1 VATKQVNIDILA
13 KDKTRQAMRSAT
25 MGVDKLKSAVF
36 NLRNAFI
43 GLGAGLVAKSFLDTA
58 REVENLRVR
67 FKFLFADAQEGEK
80 AFKGLVKFAGQ
91 VPFSLAE
98 IQRGSANLAVVSKN
112 AEELNNLLK
121 ITGDIASASGLDFA
135 TTAEQIQRTFSSG
148 INSADLF
155 RERGVK
161 ALLGFEAGVQ
171 ISAEES
177 RKHIL
182 TAFEDGTLS
191 VVGASKDMAQTF
203 DGVMSMIGDKFL
215 GFKMAMMD
223 SAPFE
228 FIKSNAMLIEQ
239 ELNKNFGS
247 IEKFAEKMG
256 KALVEGFK
264 NFLLMGAKVIDTF
277 QPVFS
282 FLGKSVE
289 NLVNYVRGLPAPL
302 DTLGVIGFL
311 MLGTKGKALVFL
323 IGGVL
328 DEIRSVIGHTI
339 DAMATV
345 QEKLN
350 SFTLGRSKK
359 SIEDAKLSIYEL
371 RVTAETLK
379 TPLSEVEEKLRETG
393 ITALNNFVPVNSLFD
408 DTIKRT
414 GTMTEKV
421 ENYLKSLDKVGE
433 KQKQLKEMG
442 GLDVGGF
449 LSTREQKATQSMT
462 GMETEFGMAKGMSK
476 TGDIDA
482 LQAIADMEL
491 VIAQDTATKRL
502 QIADKTARDERNIR
516 QSFINEQTAIMKSGQ
531 FQDLKMTN
539 LTEQQKKDT
548 IIAGGKAILSS
559 MAQNNKKAFKLNKAL
574 GMAEA
579 MINTAQGVTKALATG
594 NIPMAILIGA
604 LGAVQIATIASQK
617 YQGRRLGGRM
627 NQDQPYLVGEAGPEL
642 VVPDRASNVVPN
654 GQLGN
659 MGKQVNVNF
668 HITTVDATGFS
679 ELLVNS
685 RATIVNV
692 INQALNEKG
701 KEVLV

>member
-112 AEELNNLLK
+112 AEELNSLLK

-191 VVGASKDMAQTF
+191 VVGASKDMAKTF

-228 FIKSNAMLIEQ
+228 FIKSGAMLIEK
-239 ELNKNFGS
+239 ELSKNFGS
-247 IEKFAEKMG
+247 IEKFAEEMG
-256 KALVEGFK
+256 KSLVEGFQ
-264 NFLLMGAKVIDTF
+264 NFLIMGAKVLDTF

-282 FLGKSVE
+282 FLGKSIE
-289 NLVNYVRGLPAPL
+289 NLVTYVRALPAPF

-311 MLGTKGKALVFL
+311 MLGTKGKGLIL
-323 IGGVL
+323 IIGGVL
-328 DEIRSVIGHTI
+328 DEIRSAIGHTI
-339 DAMATV
+339 DAMAFM
-345 QEKLN
+345 QEKMN
-350 SFTLGRSKK
+350 SFSLFRSKQQ
-359 SIEDAKLSIYEL
+359 IEDANKSIAEL
-371 RVTAETLK
+371 RETAERLK
-379 TPLSEVEEKLRETG
+379 TPLTEVKDKFGEAGETG
-393 ITALNNFVPVNSLFD
+393 KTVFQELLIGTEENIT
-408 DTIKRT
+408 KM
-414 GTMTEKV
+414 GTYEQAIR
-421 ENYLKSLDKVGE
+421 KSLGE
-433 KQKQLKEMG
+433 MKQLSTESQKAKEI
-442 GLDVGGF
+442 LDVSGF

-462 GMETEFGMAKGMSK
+462 GMETEFGDAKGMRK

-482 LQAIADMEL
+482 LQAMADMEL
-491 VIAQDTATKRL
+491 LIAQDTATKRL
-502 QIADKTARDERNIR
+502 EIADKTAREERNIR
-516 QSFINEQTAIMKSGQ
+516 QSFINEQSAIMKSGQ
-531 FQDLKMTN
+531 FQDLKMVN

-559 MAQNNKKAFKLNKAL
+559 MAQNNKTAFKLNKAL
-574 GMAEA
+574 AMAEA
-579 MINTAQGVTKALATG
+579 FMNTAQGVTKALATG

-604 LGAVQIATIASQK
+604 LGAVQIATIAQQK

-627 NQDQPYLVGEAGPEL
+627 NQDQPYMVGEAGPEL

-659 MGKQVNVNF
+659 MGKQVTVNF
-668 HITTVDATGFS
+668 NITTVDAKGFNQ
-679 ELLVNS
+679 LLVNS
-685 RATIVNV
+685 RGTI
-692 INQALNEKG
+692 INMINSAVNEKG
-701 KEVLV
+701 KMAII

>member
-13 KDKTRQAMRSAT
+13 KDKTRQAMQSAT
-25 MGVDKLKSAVF
+25 KGVDKLKSAVF

-135 TTAEQIQRTFSSG
+135 TTAEQIQRTFSTG
-148 INSADLF
+148 IASADLF

-161 ALLGFEAGVQ
+161 ALLQFEAGVQ
-171 ISAEES
+171 YSAEQS
-177 RKHIL
+177 KKHII
-182 TAFEDGTLS
+182 DGFKDGSLS
-191 VVGASKDMAQTF
+191 VVGASAEMAQTF

-215 GFKMAMMD
+215 GFKMTMMD

-228 FIKSNAMLIEQ
+228 FIKSSAMVIEQ
-239 ELNKNFGS
+239 ELSKNFGS

-256 KALVEGFK
+256 KALVDGFK
-264 NFLLMGAKVIDTF
+264 GFLLMGAGVLDTF

-345 QEKLN
+345 
-350 SFTLGRSKK
+350 KK
-359 SIEDAKLSIYEL
+359 
-371 RVTAETLK
+371 
-379 TPLSEVEEKLRETG
+379 
-393 ITALNNFVPVNSLFD
+393 N
-408 DTIKRT
+408 
-414 GTMTEKV
+414 
-421 ENYLKSLDKVGE
+421 
-433 KQKQLKEMG
+433 
-442 GLDVGGF
+442 
-449 LSTREQKATQSMT
+449 
-462 GMETEFGMAKGMSK
+462 
-476 TGDIDA
+476 
-482 LQAIADMEL
+482 
-491 VIAQDTATKRL
+491 
-502 QIADKTARDERNIR
+502 
-516 QSFINEQTAIMKSGQ
+516 
-531 FQDLKMTN
+531 
-539 LTEQQKKDT
+539 
-548 IIAGGKAILSS
+548 
-559 MAQNNKKAFKLNKAL
+559 
-574 GMAEA
+574 
-579 MINTAQGVTKALATG
+579 
-594 NIPMAILIGA
+594 
-604 LGAVQIATIASQK
+604 
-617 YQGRRLGGRM
+617 
-627 NQDQPYLVGEAGPEL
+627 
-642 VVPDRASNVVPN
+642 
-654 GQLGN
+654 
-659 MGKQVNVNF
+659 
-668 HITTVDATGFS
+668 
-679 ELLVNS
+679 
-685 RATIVNV
+685 
-692 INQALNEKG
+692 
-701 KEVLV
+701 

>member
-1 VATKQVNIDILA
+1 
-13 KDKTRQAMRSAT
+13 

-191 VVGASKDMAQTF
+191 VVGASKDMAKTF

-223 SAPFE
+223 SAPFD
-228 FIKSNAMLIEQ
+228 FIKSGAMLIEK
-239 ELNKNFGS
+239 ELSKNFGS
-247 IEKFAEKMG
+247 IEKFAENMG
-256 KALVEGFK
+256 KSLVEGFE
-264 NFLLMGAKVIDTF
+264 NFLIMGAKVLDDL

-282 FLGKSVE
+282 FLGKSIE
-289 NLVNYVRGLPAPL
+289 NLVTYVRALPAPI
-302 DTLGVIGFL
+302 DTLGIIGFL

-328 DEIRSVIGHTI
+328 DEIRSAIGHTI
-339 DAMATV
+339 DAMAFM

-350 SFTLGRSKK
+350 SFTLFRSKQQ
-359 SIEDAKLSIYEL
+359 IEDANKSIADL
-371 RVTAETLK
+371 RETAERLK
-379 TPLSEVEEKLRETG
+379 TPLTEVKDKFGEAGETG
-393 ITALNNFVPVNSLFD
+393 KTVFQELLI
-408 DTIKRT
+408 
-414 GTMTEKV
+414 GTD
-421 ENYLKSLDKVGE
+421 ENINKMGSYEQAIRKSLGQMKALSE
-433 KQKQLKEMG
+433 ESKKTKEIF
-442 GLDVGGF
+442 DVDGF

-476 TGDIDA
+476 TGDLDA

-491 VIAQDTATKRL
+491 AIADDTAKKRL
-502 QIADKTARDERNIR
+502 EIADKTAREEKNIR
-516 QSFINEQTAIMKSGQ
+516 QSFINEQSAILKAGQ
-531 FQDLKMTN
+531 FQDLKMVN
-539 LTEQQKKDT
+539 LTEQAKKDT
-548 IIAGGKAILSS
+548 LMAGGKAILGA
-559 MAQNNKKAFKLNKAL
+559 MAQNNKKAFALNKAFN
-574 GMAEA
+574 MAEA
-579 MINTAQGVTKALATG
+579 IMNTATGVSKALSTG
-594 NIPMAILIGA
+594 NIPLAVLIGV
-604 LGAVQIATIASQK
+604 LGAVQIATISQQK

-627 NQDQPYLVGEAGPEL
+627 NQDQPYLVGEAGAEL

-659 MGKQVNVNF
+659 MGKQVTVNF
-668 HITTVDATGFS
+668 NITTVDAKGFNQ
-679 ELLVNS
+679 LLVNS
-685 RATIVNV
+685 RGTI
-692 INQALNEKG
+692 INMINSAVNEKG
-701 KEVLV
+701 KMAII

>member
-1 VATKQVNIDILA
+1 
-13 KDKTRQAMRSAT
+13 

-112 AEELNNLLK
+112 AEELNSLLK

-191 VVGASKDMAQTF
+191 VVGASKDMAKTF

-228 FIKSNAMLIEQ
+228 FIKSGAMLIEK
-239 ELNKNFGS
+239 ELSKNFGS
-247 IEKFAEKMG
+247 IEKFAEEMG
-256 KALVEGFK
+256 KSLVEGFQ
-264 NFLLMGAKVIDTF
+264 NFLIMGAKVLDTF

-282 FLGKSVE
+282 FLGKSIE
-289 NLVNYVRGLPAPL
+289 NLVTYVRALPAPF

-311 MLGTKGKALVFL
+311 MLGTKGKGLIL
-323 IGGVL
+323 IIGGVL
-328 DEIRSVIGHTI
+328 DEIRSAIGHTI
-339 DAMATV
+339 DAMAFM
-345 QEKLN
+345 QEKMN
-350 SFTLGRSKK
+350 SFSLFRSKQQ
-359 SIEDAKLSIYEL
+359 IEDANKSIAEL
-371 RVTAETLK
+371 RETAERLK
-379 TPLSEVEEKLRETG
+379 TPLTEVKDKFGEAGETG
-393 ITALNNFVPVNSLFD
+393 KTVFQELLIGTEENIT
-408 DTIKRT
+408 KM
-414 GTMTEKV
+414 GTYEQAIR
-421 ENYLKSLDKVGE
+421 KSLGE
-433 KQKQLKEMG
+433 MKQLSTESQKAKEI
-442 GLDVGGF
+442 LDVSGF

-462 GMETEFGMAKGMSK
+462 GMETEFGDAKGMRK

-482 LQAIADMEL
+482 LQAMADMEL
-491 VIAQDTATKRL
+491 LIAQDTATKRL
-502 QIADKTARDERNIR
+502 EIADKTAREERNIR
-516 QSFINEQTAIMKSGQ
+516 QSFINEQSAIMKSGQ
-531 FQDLKMTN
+531 FQDLKMVN

-559 MAQNNKKAFKLNKAL
+559 MAQNNKTAFKLNKAL
-574 GMAEA
+574 AMAEA
-579 MINTAQGVTKALATG
+579 FMNTAQGVTKALATG

-604 LGAVQIATIASQK
+604 LGAVQIATIAQQK

-627 NQDQPYLVGEAGPEL
+627 NQDQPYMVGEAGPEL

-659 MGKQVNVNF
+659 MGKQVTVNF
-668 HITTVDATGFS
+668 NITTVDAKGFNQ
-679 ELLVNS
+679 LLVNS
-685 RATIVNV
+685 RGTI
-692 INQALNEKG
+692 INMINSAVNEKG
-701 KEVLV
+701 KMAII

>member
-1 VATKQVNIDILA
+1 MATKQVNIDILA

-191 VVGASKDMAQTF
+191 VVGASKDMAKTF

-228 FIKSNAMLIEQ
+228 FIKSGAMLIEK
-239 ELNKNFGS
+239 ELSKNFGS
-247 IEKFAEKMG
+247 IEKFAEEMG
-256 KALVEGFK
+256 KSLVEGFQ
-264 NFLLMGAKVIDTF
+264 NFLIMGAKVLDTF

-282 FLGKSVE
+282 FLGKSIE
-289 NLVNYVRGLPAPL
+289 NLVTYVRALPAPF

-311 MLGTKGKALVFL
+311 MLGTKGKALVL
-323 IGGVL
+323 IIGGVL
-328 DEIRSVIGHTI
+328 DEIRSAIGHTI
-339 DAMATV
+339 DAMAFM

-350 SFTLGRSKK
+350 SFTLFRSKQQ
-359 SIEDAKLSIYEL
+359 IEDANKSIAEL
-371 RVTAETLK
+371 RETAERLK
-379 TPLSEVEEKLRETG
+379 TPLTEVKDKFGEAGETG
-393 ITALNNFVPVNSLFD
+393 KTAFQELL
-408 DTIKRT
+408 I
-414 GTMTEKV
+414 GTD
-421 ENYLKSLDKVGE
+421 ENINKMGAYEQAIRKSLGE
-433 KQKQLKEMG
+433 MKKLSTETQKAQEIF
-442 GLDVGGF
+442 DVGGF

-462 GMETEFGMAKGMSK
+462 GMETEFGDAKGMSK
-476 TGDIDA
+476 IGDIDA
-482 LQAIADMEL
+482 LQSIADMEL
-491 VIAQDTATKRL
+491 LIAEQTSQKRL
-502 QIADKTARDERNIR
+502 EIADKTAREERNIR
-516 QSFINEQTAIMKSGQ
+516 QSFINEQSAILKAGQ
-531 FQDLKMTN
+531 FQDLKMVN
-539 LTEQQKKDT
+539 LTEQEKKDT
-548 IIAGGKAILSS
+548 LMAGGKAILGA
-559 MAQNNKKAFKLNKAL
+559 MAQNNKKAFALNKAFN
-574 GMAEA
+574 MAEA
-579 MINTAQGVTKALATG
+579 IMNTATGVSKALSTG
-594 NIPMAILIGA
+594 NIPLAVLIGV
-604 LGAVQIATIASQK
+604 LGAVQIATISQQK

-627 NQDQPYLVGEAGPEL
+627 NQDQPYLVGEAGAEL

-668 HITTVDATGFS
+668 QITTVDATGFS

>member
-1 VATKQVNIDILA
+1 MATKQVNIDIIA
-13 KDKTRQAMRSAT
+13 KDKTRMAMRSAT
-25 MGVDKLKSAVF
+25 QGVDKLKSAVF

-67 FKFLFADAQEGEK
+67 FKFLFSDAQEGEK
-80 AFKGLVKFAGQ
+80 AFKSLVKFAGQ

-121 ITGDIASASGLDFA
+121 ITSDIASASGLDFA

-182 TAFEDGTLS
+182 NAFEDGTLS
-191 VVGASKDMAQTF
+191 VVGASKDMAKTF

-215 GFKMAMMD
+215 GFKMALMD

-228 FIKSNAMLIEQ
+228 FVKASAMLIEQ

-256 KALVEGFK
+256 KSLVQAFQD
-264 NFLLMGAKVIDTF
+264 FLIMGAKVIDNM
-277 QPVFS
+277 QPIFS
-282 FLGKSVE
+282 FLGKSIE
-289 NLVNYVRGLPAPL
+289 NLVTYVRALPAPI

-311 MLGTKGKALVFL
+311 MLGTKGKAIVLI

-328 DEIRSVIGHTI
+328 DEIRSAIGHTI
-339 DAMATV
+339 DAMAFM

-350 SFTLGRSKK
+350 SFTLFRSKQQ
-359 SIEDAKLSIYEL
+359 IEDANKAIADL
-371 RVTAETLK
+371 RETAERLK
-379 TPLSEVEEKLRETG
+379 TPLTEVQDKFGETG
-393 ITALNNFVPVNSLFD
+393 ETGKTTFEALV
-408 DTIKRT
+408 T
-414 GTMTEKV
+414 GTDVNIEKMGAY
-421 ENYLKSLDKVGE
+421 EKSLRKVLDKIKGISE
-433 KQKQLKEMG
+433 ENKKLKESLPM
-442 GLDVGGF
+442 DVSGF
-449 LSTREQKATQSMT
+449 LSTREQRATQSMT
-462 GMETEFGMAKGMSK
+462 GMETEFGDAKGMRK

-491 VIAQDTATKRL
+491 AIANDTAMKRL
-502 QIADKTARDERNIR
+502 EIADKTAREERNIR

-531 FQDLKMTN
+531 FQDLKMVN

-559 MAQNNKKAFKLNKAL
+559 MAQNNKKAFQLNKAL
-574 GMAEA
+574 NMAEA
-579 MINTAQGVTKALATG
+579 IMNTATGVSKALATG

-604 LGAVQIATIASQK
+604 LGAVQVATIAQQK

-627 NQDQPYLVGEAGPEL
+627 NQDQPYLVGEAGAEL

-659 MGKQVNVNF
+659 LGKQVTVNF
-668 HITTVDATGFS
+668 NISTVDARGFN

-685 RATIVNV
+685 RGTIVNM
-692 INQALNEKG
+692 INSAVNEKG
-701 KEVLV
+701 KMAII

>member
-182 TAFEDGTLS
+182 SAFEDGTLS
-191 VVGASKDMAQTF
+191 VVGASEDMAKTF

-223 SAPFE
+223 SAPFD
-228 FIKSNAMLIEQ
+228 FVKSGAMLIEK
-239 ELNKNFGS
+239 ELSKNFGS

-256 KALVEGFK
+256 KSLVEGFE
-264 NFLLMGAKVIDTF
+264 NFLIMGARVLDNL
-277 QPVFS
+277 QPIFS
-282 FLGKSVE
+282 FLGKSIE
-289 NLVNYVRGLPAPL
+289 NLVTYVRALPAPF

-328 DEIRSVIGHTI
+328 DEIRSAIGHTI
-339 DAMATV
+339 DAMAFM
-345 QEKLN
+345 QEKMN
-350 SFTLGRSKK
+350 SFSLFRSKQQ
-359 SIEDAKLSIYEL
+359 IEDANKSIAEL
-371 RVTAETLK
+371 RETAERLK
-379 TPLSEVEEKLRETG
+379 TPLTEVKDKFGEAGETG
-393 ITALNNFVPVNSLFD
+393 KTVFQELLIGTEENIT
-408 DTIKRT
+408 KM
-414 GTMTEKV
+414 GTYEQAIR
-421 ENYLKSLDKVGE
+421 KSLGE
-433 KQKQLKEMG
+433 MKQLSTESQKAKEI
-442 GLDVGGF
+442 LDVSGF

-462 GMETEFGMAKGMSK
+462 GMETEFGDAKGMRK

-482 LQAIADMEL
+482 LQAMADMEL
-491 VIAQDTATKRL
+491 LIAQDTATKRL
-502 QIADKTARDERNIR
+502 EIADKTAREERNIR
-516 QSFINEQTAIMKSGQ
+516 QSFINEQSAIMKSGQ
-531 FQDLKMTN
+531 FQDLKMVN

-559 MAQNNKKAFKLNKAL
+559 MAQNNKTAFKLNKAL
-574 GMAEA
+574 AMAEA
-579 MINTAQGVTKALATG
+579 FMNTAQGVTKALATG

-604 LGAVQIATIASQK
+604 LGAVQIATIAQQK

-627 NQDQPYLVGEAGPEL
+627 NQDQPYMVGEAGPEL

-659 MGKQVNVNF
+659 MGKQVTVNF
-668 HITTVDATGFS
+668 NITTVDAKGFNQ
-679 ELLVNS
+679 LLVNS
-685 RATIVNV
+685 RGTI
-692 INQALNEKG
+692 INMINSAVNEKG
-701 KEVLV
+701 KMAII

>member
-1 VATKQVNIDILA
+1 
-13 KDKTRQAMRSAT
+13 

-135 TTAEQIQRTFSSG
+135 TTAEQIQRTFSTG
-148 INSADLF
+148 IASADLF

-161 ALLGFEAGVQ
+161 ALLQFEAGVQ
-171 ISAEES
+171 YSAEQS
-177 RKHIL
+177 KKHII
-182 TAFEDGTLS
+182 DGFRDGSLS
-191 VVGASKDMAQTF
+191 VVGASADMAQTF

-215 GFKMAMMD
+215 GFKMTMMD

-228 FIKSNAMLIEQ
+228 FIKSSAMLIEK
-239 ELNKNFGS
+239 ELSKNFGS

-264 NFLLMGAKVIDTF
+264 NFLLMGAGVLDTF

-289 NLVNYVRGLPAPL
+289 NLVTYVRGLPSPI
-302 DTLGVIGFL
+302 DSLGIIGFL
-311 MLGTKGKALVFL
+311 MLGTKGKAIVFI

-328 DEIRSVIGHTI
+328 DEIRSTIGHMI
-339 DAMATV
+339 DGIV
-345 QEKLN
+345 FLQEQTNKITFFKSAEDIKKANAEIEALKL
-350 SFTLGRSKK
+350 
-359 SIEDAKLSIYEL
+359 
-371 RVTAETLK
+371 TAEKLK
-379 TPLSEVEEKLRETG
+379 TPLSDVDEKFGEVGLKGQTEF
-393 ITALNNFVPVNSLFD
+393 TAINALFD
-408 DTIKRT
+408 DGIKKT

-421 ENYLKSLDKVGE
+421 ENLIKSIEKTGE
-433 KQKQLKEMG
+433 KTKELKEMG

-462 GMETEFGMAKGMSK
+462 GMETEFGDSKGMRK

-491 VIAQDTATKRL
+491 IIAEETAKKRL
-502 QIADKTARDERNIR
+502 DIADKTAREERNIR
-516 QSFINEQTAIMKSGQ
+516 QSFINEQSAIMKSGQ
-531 FQDLKMTN
+531 FQDLKMVN

-559 MAQNNKKAFKLNKAL
+559 MAQNNKTAFKLNKAL
-574 GMAEA
+574 AMAEA
-579 MINTAQGVTKALATG
+579 FMNTAQGVTKALATG

-604 LGAVQIATIASQK
+604 LGAVQIATISQQK

-627 NQDQPYLVGEAGPEL
+627 NQDQPYMVGEAGPEL

-654 GQLGN
+654 GQLGRS
-659 MGKQVNVNF
+659 QPVTVNF
-668 HITTVDATGFS
+668 NISTVDARGFN

-685 RATIVNV
+685 RGTIVNM
-692 INQALNEKG
+692 INSAVNEKG
-701 KEVLV
+701 KMAII

>member
-1 VATKQVNIDILA
+1 
-13 KDKTRQAMRSAT
+13 

-182 TAFEDGTLS
+182 SAFEDGTLS
-191 VVGASKDMAQTF
+191 VVGASEDMAKTF

-223 SAPFE
+223 SAPFD
-228 FIKSNAMLIEQ
+228 FVKSGAMLIEK
-239 ELNKNFGS
+239 ELSKNFGS

-256 KALVEGFK
+256 KSLVEGFE
-264 NFLLMGAKVIDTF
+264 NFLIMGARVLDNL
-277 QPVFS
+277 QPIFS
-282 FLGKSVE
+282 FLGKSIE
-289 NLVNYVRGLPAPL
+289 NLVTYVRALPAPF

-359 SIEDAKLSIYEL
+359 SIEDANKSIAEL
-371 RVTAETLK
+371 RETAERLK
-379 TPLSEVEEKLRETG
+379 TPLSDVEEKFGEVGLKGQTEF
-393 ITALNNFVPVNSLFD
+393 TAINALFD
-408 DTIKRT
+408 DGIKKT

-421 ENYLKSLDKVGE
+421 QNLITKIENAGE
-433 KQKQLKEMG
+433 KTKQIKEMG

-462 GMETEFGMAKGMSK
+462 GMETEFGDAKGMRK

-491 VIAQDTATKRL
+491 IIAEETAKKRL
-502 QIADKTARDERNIR
+502 DIADKTAREERNIR

-531 FQDLKMTN
+531 FQDLKLTN

-559 MAQNNKKAFKLNKAL
+559 MAQNNKQAFKLNKAL
-574 GMAEA
+574 AMAEA
-579 MINTAQGVTKALATG
+579 LS
-594 NIPMAILIGA
+594 LI
-604 LGAVQIATIASQK
+604 
-617 YQGRRLGGRM
+617 
-627 NQDQPYLVGEAGPEL
+627 
-642 VVPDRASNVVPN
+642 
-654 GQLGN
+654 
-659 MGKQVNVNF
+659 
-668 HITTVDATGFS
+668 HI
-679 ELLVNS
+679 
-685 RATIVNV
+685 
-692 INQALNEKG
+692 
-701 KEVLV
+701 

>member
-1 VATKQVNIDILA
+1 
-13 KDKTRQAMRSAT
+13 

>member
-112 AEELNNLLK
+112 AEELNSLLK

-191 VVGASKDMAQTF
+191 VVGASKDMAKTF

-228 FIKSNAMLIEQ
+228 FIKSGAMLIEK
-239 ELNKNFGS
+239 ELSKNFGS
-247 IEKFAEKMG
+247 IEKFAEEMG
-256 KALVEGFK
+256 KSLVEGFQ
-264 NFLLMGAKVIDTF
+264 NFLIMGAKVLDTF

-282 FLGKSVE
+282 FLGKSIE
-289 NLVNYVRGLPAPL
+289 NLVTYVRALPASF

-311 MLGTKGKALVFL
+311 MLGTKGKGLIL
-323 IGGVL
+323 IIGGVL
-328 DEIRSVIGHTI
+328 DEIRSAIGHTI
-339 DAMATV
+339 DAMAFM
-345 QEKLN
+345 QEKMN
-350 SFTLGRSKK
+350 SFSLFRSKQQ
-359 SIEDAKLSIYEL
+359 IEDANKSIAEL
-371 RVTAETLK
+371 RETAERLK
-379 TPLSEVEEKLRETG
+379 TPLTEVKDKFGEAGETG
-393 ITALNNFVPVNSLFD
+393 KTVFQELLIGTEENIT
-408 DTIKRT
+408 KM
-414 GTMTEKV
+414 GTYEQAIR
-421 ENYLKSLDKVGE
+421 KSLGE
-433 KQKQLKEMG
+433 MKQLSTESQKAKEI
-442 GLDVGGF
+442 LDVSGF

-462 GMETEFGMAKGMSK
+462 GMETEFGDAKGMRK

-482 LQAIADMEL
+482 LQAMADMEL
-491 VIAQDTATKRL
+491 LIAQDTATKRL
-502 QIADKTARDERNIR
+502 EIADKTAREERNIR
-516 QSFINEQTAIMKSGQ
+516 QSFINEQSAIMKSGQ
-531 FQDLKMTN
+531 FQDLKMVN

-559 MAQNNKKAFKLNKAL
+559 MAQNNKTAFKLNKAL
-574 GMAEA
+574 AMAEA
-579 MINTAQGVTKALATG
+579 FMNTAQGVTKALATG

-604 LGAVQIATIASQK
+604 LGAVQIATIAQQK

-627 NQDQPYLVGEAGPEL
+627 NQDQPYMVGEAGPEL

-659 MGKQVNVNF
+659 MGKQVTVNF
-668 HITTVDATGFS
+668 NITTVDAKGFNQ
-679 ELLVNS
+679 LLVNS
-685 RATIVNV
+685 RGTI
-692 INQALNEKG
+692 INMINSAVNEKG
-701 KEVLV
+701 KMAII

>member
-1 VATKQVNIDILA
+1 M
-13 KDKTRQAMRSAT
+13 AMRSAT
-25 MGVDKLKSAVF
+25 QGVDKLKSAVF

-112 AEELNNLLK
+112 AKELNTLLK

-182 TAFEDGTLS
+182 NAFKDGTLS
-191 VVGASKDMAQTF
+191 VVGASKDMAKTF

-215 GFKMAMMD
+215 GFKMALMD

-228 FIKSNAMLIEQ
+228 FVKASAMLIEQ

-247 IEKFAEKMG
+247 IEKFAEQMG
-256 KALVEGFK
+256 KSLVQAFQD
-264 NFLLMGAKVIDTF
+264 FLIMGAKVIDNM
-277 QPVFS
+277 QPIFS
-282 FLGKSVE
+282 FLGKSIE
-289 NLVNYVRGLPAPL
+289 NLVSYVRALPAPI

-311 MLGTKGKALVFL
+311 MLGTKGKGIVLI

-328 DEIRSVIGHTI
+328 DEIRSAIGHTI
-339 DAMATV
+339 DAMAFM
-345 QEKLN
+345 QEKMN
-350 SFTLGRSKK
+350 SFSLFRSKQQ
-359 SIEDAKLSIYEL
+359 IEDANKAIADL
-371 RVTAETLK
+371 RETAERLK
-379 TPLSEVEEKLRETG
+379 TPLSEVKDKFGETG
-393 ITALNNFVPVNSLFD
+393 EIGKSTFEALAFGTDVNIEKMGAFEKATRKVLGN
-408 DTIKRT
+408 IK
-414 GTMTEKV
+414 GISE
-421 ENYLKSLDKVGE
+421 ENKK
-433 KQKQLKEMG
+433 LKETLPM
-442 GLDVGGF
+442 DVSGF

-462 GMETEFGMAKGMSK
+462 GMETEFGDAKGMRK

-482 LQAIADMEL
+482 LQAMADMEL
-491 VIAQDTATKRL
+491 AIANDTAMKRL
-502 QIADKTARDERNIR
+502 EIADKTAREERNIR
-516 QSFINEQTAIMKSGQ
+516 QTFINEQSAILKAGQ
-531 FQDLKMTN
+531 FQDLKMVN
-539 LTEQQKKDT
+539 LTEQEKKDT
-548 IIAGGKAILSS
+548 LMAGGKAILGA
-559 MAQNNKKAFKLNKAL
+559 MAQNNKKAFALNKAFN
-574 GMAEA
+574 MAEA
-579 MINTAQGVTKALATG
+579 IMNTATGVSKALSTG
-594 NIPMAILIGA
+594 NIPLAVLIGV
-604 LGAVQIATIASQK
+604 LGAVQIATLSQQK

-627 NQDQPYLVGEAGPEL
+627 NQDQPYLVGEAGAEL

-659 MGKQVNVNF
+659 LGKQVTVNF
-668 HITTVDATGFS
+668 NISTVDARGFN

-685 RATIVNV
+685 RGTIVNM
-692 INQALNEKG
+692 INSAVNEKG
-701 KEVLV
+701 KMAII